1 MSMDDKTTDGEPLK
15 PQVIDLEAE
24 DVTPEPEAAET
35 RPPPTPPPPPKH
47 RPRPST
53 LWVVVAALAGLTL
66 GGWIYRDVLSSY
78 FPSGAMTAME
88 ARIAA
93 MEINHKALNE
103 EIATFKQDS
112 QAAAGD
118 LAGLDASVKTSAAGL
133 RAIEERIGAF
143 ESRAGQS
150 EKALAAARTDLDALR
165 KAVSSAG
172 AASGTADPA
181 ALAAIIQRL
190 DGLEKDVA
198 SLKPS
203 GDAAQGAEA
212 MASLSQALADLK
224 AKIAAG
230 APFKDEYERIARM
243 VPAAAG
249 LDVLAPVADAGLPG
263 AMGLAAELR
272 ALIPSL
278 PTPSAPAPAPEPG
291 YGEWL
296 LSGLSGI
303 LTIRDMAA
311 TDWPALAEKSAA
323 LAAGGDLT
331 GAIGVIDRTEGDK
344 PAAVLRWRD
353 RAALRLKLDAA
364 VEQVSQSVLRQLG
377 VLGAAP

>member
-88 ARIAA
+88 ARTAA

-143 ESRAGQS
+143 EARAGQS
-150 EKALAAARTDLDALR
+150 EKALAASVAGFPARNAIFH
-165 KAVSSAG
+165 SAG
-172 AASGTADPA
+172 LAS
-181 ALAAIIQRL
+181 R
-190 DGLEKDVA
+190 VA
-198 SLKPS
+198 SAKAFFL
-203 GDAAQGAEA
+203 
-212 MASLSQALADLK
+212 SLSTSLA
-224 AKIAAG
+224 
-230 APFKDEYERIARM
+230 
-243 VPAAAG
+243 
-249 LDVLAPVADAGLPG
+249 
-263 AMGLAAELR
+263 
-272 ALIPSL
+272 S
-278 PTPSAPAPAPEPG
+278 
-291 YGEWL
+291 
-296 LSGLSGI
+296 
-303 LTIRDMAA
+303 
-311 TDWPALAEKSAA
+311 
-323 LAAGGDLT
+323 
-331 GAIGVIDRTEGDK
+331 
-344 PAAVLRWRD
+344 
-353 RAALRLKLDAA
+353 
-364 VEQVSQSVLRQLG
+364 
-377 VLGAAP
+377 